1 MVAVGK
7 RSQVFVKNLHDAD
20 WNCKVD
26 EGIAGLAHARWGP
39 NNNYLITVSDFK
51 VRLTIWGLADRSVQ
65 FIRAPKHDDDRGLTF
80 SPNGRLMALAE
91 RSADGKARDSIGIYD
106 VGTKPWASLHHFTPD
121 TFDLE
126 DLKFSGDGQ
135 NLIVW
140 DSPLKCKL
148 LVYQMQ

>member
-1 MVAVGK
+1 
-7 RSQVFVKNLHDAD
+7 
-20 WNCKVD
+20 
-26 EGIAGLAHARWGP
+26 
-39 NNNYLITVSDFK
+39 
-51 VRLTIWGLADRSVQ
+51 
-65 FIRAPKHDDDRGLTF
+65 
-80 SPNGRLMALAE
+80 MALAE
-91 RSADGKARDSIGIYD
+91 RNADGKARDSIGIYN